1 MRGTN
6 QTQIQQSKML
16 QGSPPLARD
25 KSCKIESFPLSIG
38 ITPAC
43 AGQIR
48 YKRYAQRCRQ
58 DHPRLR
64 GTNNASKNVTR
75 YTLGSPP
82 LARDKLLSKILNN
95 SFTGITPA
103 CAGQICEYSPVIFI
117 RQDHPR
123 LRGTNIDTVKSIKQ
137 CPGSPPLARDK

>member
-82 LARDKLLSKILNN
+82 LARDKFDEPEKPDTN
-95 SFTGITPA
+95 TRITPA
-103 CAGQICEYSPVIFI
+103 CAGQMLKLWQSVCGSE
-117 RQDHPR
+117 DHPR
-123 LRGTNIDTVKSIKQ
+123 LRGTNVTVVVN
-137 CPGSPPLARDK
+137 